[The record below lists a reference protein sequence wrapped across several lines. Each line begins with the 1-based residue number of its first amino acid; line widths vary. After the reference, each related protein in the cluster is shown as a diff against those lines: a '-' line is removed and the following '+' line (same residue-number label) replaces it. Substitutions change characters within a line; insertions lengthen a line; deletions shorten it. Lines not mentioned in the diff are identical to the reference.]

1 MEFYTAGHLTLI
13 IGPMYSGKSTKI
25 INCIRKFKSID
36 KKMIVVKHILDNRYA
51 DNHISSHNLDKEP
64 CVCINDLNSIFNF
77 DDYEKSKIIIIEEAQ
92 FFDNLITP
100 IKKMTDLDKK
110 IVIVSGLN
118 GDSDRKVFGD
128 ILNLIPFT
136 DNIDFC
142 TSLCKIC
149 SNGTPGI
156 FSKKI
161 VNDDKQILVGSNESY
176 ISVCRNHYIEK

>member
-25 INCIRKFKSID
+25 INYIRKFKSID
-36 KKMIVVKHILDNRYA
+36 KKMIVVKHILDNRYS
-51 DNHISSHNLDKEP
+51 DNYISSHNLDKEP
-64 CVCINDLNSIFNF
+64 CICVNDLNYVFNF
-77 DDYEKSKIIIIEEAQ
+77 NDYENSKIIIIEEGQ
-92 FFDNLITP
+92 FFDNLIIP
-100 IKKMTDLDKK
+100 IKKMIDVDKK

-118 GDSDRKVFGD
+118 GDSNRNSFGD
-128 ILNLIPFT
+128 ILNLIPFA

-142 TSLCKIC
+142 TSLCKKC

-176 ISVCRNHYIEK
+176 ISVCRNHYLN